1 MPCVTR
7 AFWNQ
12 VFGFSVSV
20 NDGRCSAQRKFR
32 WGSLHNSERGC
43 WSGAGVLCCGG
54 CSWQRVITESLWWG
68 FVWEDPDLNRLRL
81 SPCWV
86 LVQLYS
92 CTHILLAF
100 WRSGDRSESACFT
113 EETRLL
119 YFDHSLRDWQ
129 SRLNPL
135 ISVHTVYGVMKG
147 HYQNNSLCSCTFM
160 TSGLNL
166 YDLES

>member
-1 MPCVTR
+1 MYFRASLFSWISINCAPPPSALPGSMPCVTR

-12 VFGFSVSV
+12 VFSVSL

-81 SPCWV
+81 RPCWV

-92 CTHILLAF
+92 CIHIVFAF

-113 EETRLL
+113 EEGACCILITA
-119 YFDHSLRDWQ
+119 YMIDSRD
-129 SRLNPL
+129 
-135 ISVHTVYGVMKG
+135 
-147 HYQNNSLCSCTFM
+147 
-160 TSGLNL
+160 
-166 YDLES
+166 